1 MQCEG
6 ALATVTVVDSAVRG
20 LIKEHQKRQCGSQT
34 VRIKLFIF
42 PTAVTLPRNRKAILN
57 QKQSTNK
64 KLLRE
69 VIRIEGKEQRI
80 TLFGD
85 KFFA

>member
-6 ALATVTVVDSAVRG
+6 ALAALTVVYSAVHG
-20 LIKEHQKRQCGSQT
+20 LIKEHQERQCRSQT

-57 QKQSTNK
+57 QKESTNK
-64 KLLRE
+64 MLLRE
-69 VIRIEGKEQRI
+69 MIRTEDKEQRI